1 MDRRRQGRVAA
12 LIPVTV
18 WGVDAHANAFT
29 QTATVRNISSSGAV
43 LQGIPQKLKQ
53 GQVLD
58 VQFENERAQFRVV
71 WAGLP
76 GTYEEGEIG
85 LERIDAEFSFWH
97 VEFER
102 CQPIAQA

>member
-1 MDRRRQGRVAA
+1 MDRRQQGRVAA

-29 QTATVRNISSSGAV
+29 QSATVRNISGSGAV

-53 GQVLD
+53 GQILD

-85 LERIDAEFSFWH
+85 LERMDAELGFWH

-102 CQPIAQA
+102 CQPIARA

>member
-1 MDRRRQGRVAA
+1 MDRRREGRVAA

-29 QTATVRNISSSGAV
+29 QTATARNISSRGAV

-53 GQVLD
+53 GQILD

-85 LERIDAEFSFWH
+85 LERIDDELSFWH